1 MSYFIVRSCEIAEVT
16 AMASNVNLTCFNDF
30 THTSFDCCLDEWA
43 EERTKEL
50 LNCIALKEKSY
61 TEKNTTLNAEICDTI
76 DLNQILAIQKL
87 SLWHGISELW

>member
-50 LNCIALKEKSY
+50 LNCIAL
-61 TEKNTTLNAEICDTI
+61 
-76 DLNQILAIQKL
+76 
-87 SLWHGISELW
+87 